1 MRRVQFIVFTSAL
14 IVAALYF
21 IYTLSFSSGWA
32 LGEAL
37 GDFFDNAQ
45 KANKAMF
52 QAALSTIV
60 SAAFILI
67 LNSHKNKKFFFF
79 NYIPVVLTVYFLIN
93 ASIITLGYV
102 EELKPQYEELNQA
115 FLTIIT
121 AINYGEISTQ
131 IFELGIVI
139 SIIMLVEAGLMIIL
153 TVYKVIEEIN
163 RAKIKKQLEAEV
175 KLKLE
180 VQK

>member
-32 LGEAL
+32 LGEGL

-45 KANKAMF
+45 VANKAMF
-52 QAALSTIV
+52 KAALPTIV

-67 LNSHKNKKFFFF
+67 LNSHKNKKFFLF
-79 NYIPVVLTVYFLIN
+79 NYVPVILTVYFLIN
-93 ASIITLGYV
+93 ASIMTLGYV
-102 EELKPQYEELNQA
+102 EDLKPQYLELNEA

-131 IFELGIVI
+131 IFDLGVTI
-139 SIIMLVEAGLMIIL
+139 SIVMLVQAVLMIAL
-153 TVYKVIEEIN
+153 TIYKVIEEIN
-163 RAKIKKQLEAEV
+163 RAKIKKQLEEEL
-175 KLKLE
+175 KLKLG
-180 VQK
+180 VQE